1 MIPSPGRNAAT
12 LEPFLRFVVAHIG
25 NPRYCGALISVANSI
40 LDMYAGVVGRSVT
53 VDALWVAPTFFKCSV
68 RVGVHKQF
76 CLRRLHKLGQAV
88 RRELALQQRLL
99 KLQGLMEMLLAG
111 ASHSAMTR

>member
-40 LDMYAGVVGRSVT
+40 LDMYSGVVGRSVT
-53 VDALWVAPTFFKCSV
+53 VDAL
-68 RVGVHKQF
+68 
-76 CLRRLHKLGQAV
+76 
-88 RRELALQQRLL
+88 
-99 KLQGLMEMLLAG
+99 
-111 ASHSAMTR
+111 